1 MLSETMSP
9 TVMLVAALTMAW
21 PMATARGWGAEGH
34 RITGYVA
41 DSRLT
46 ARTRAALR
54 QILGD
59 FDLAELAVEANV
71 RRAELSRE
79 YPGSE
84 RWHYDDRL
92 GCHADPSPEDYW
104 PQNKCE

>member
-41 DSRLT
+41 DGRLT
-46 ARTRAALR
+46 PRTRAALR

-59 FDLAELAVEANV
+59 FDLAELTLEADV
-71 RRAELSRE
+71 RRAELSRV
-79 YPGSE
+79 YAGSE

-92 GCHADPSPEDYW
+92 VCHPDLSAEDYC
-104 PQNKCE
+104 PQGN